1 MNKIVLILLVMS
13 FSFIYG
19 NLYDCIHKVEVEYQ
33 NNAYD
38 CIEKNKTTNC
48 CSHDYFINECLE
60 EDPNIDCIR
69 ECIQE
74 CVKQRSK
81 ALNCCVY
88 SPSLD
93 ICFSYLK

>member
-1 MNKIVLILLVMS
+1 MS
-13 FSFIYG
+13 FNTIEC
-19 NLYDCIHKVEVEYQ
+19 NLYDCIHNVEVEYQ
-33 NNAYD
+33 NCAYD
-38 CIEKNKTTNC
+38 CIEKNKTRNC

-69 ECIQE
+69 ECIQD

-81 ALNCCVY
+81 ALNCCVC